1 MNEEIIEKKDK
12 GPKIDFSMQFQE
24 AREYHKIEKKIFS
37 VLREIADNSHK
48 TGQRMG
54 LLIVLG
60 VFDIA
65 PECVVYGM
73 RQIGDSPIKKYL
85 DVSGKQFSQDV
96 ETLLTENHDG
106 AIIINKDGQ
115 ILGAKIYLTV
125 DNPSLE
131 VPDGTGTRHITAA
144 SFSLRDDVIAVF
156 TLSEETGAARVWK
169 NSQYTEQ
176 YLPGQED
183 TVDEA

>member
-1 MNEEIIEKKDK
+1 
-12 GPKIDFSMQFQE
+12 MQFQE
-24 AREYHKIEKKIFS
+24 SREYHKIEKKIFS
-37 VLREIADNSHK
+37 LLRDIADESYK
-48 TGQRMG
+48 EGSRKG

-60 VFDIA
+60 AFDA
-65 PECVVYGM
+65 VPDAVVYGM

-85 DVSGKQFSQDV
+85 DVSGKFTTDV
-96 ETLLTENHDG
+96 DKLLKENHDG
-106 AIIINKDGQ
+106 AIIVNKDGQ

-125 DNPSLE
+125 ENPTLE

-176 YLPGQED
+176 YLPGQEESA
-183 TVDEA
+183 DET